1 MIEWDCIIPTTTRRS
16 IIRQMVVPMY
26 TDAIVFYGNEEEE
39 EDASNVDD
47 ETTRT
52 TIRSPSLLLL
62 LLEPLLTGFCYFLR
76 QTQDPS
82 LLEQAAQTIGRNI
95 HTNDDTLP
103 TTTTTV
109 SSEQQ
114 QEHYA
119 IHDILYQMITTT
131 LSSTT
136 TKGKKELELLPT
148 MMALGYSLERLQ
160 QQQQQKNTDPNR
172 DTQQQIVIRWRQVL
186 VDYTTTHFPDAT
198 EMMILL
204 PGSRPTSH
212 GGLLLAVWSME
223 TTESPILLL
232 PTLLLKLKSHP
243 DRMLSTL
250 YGYIQQSSSSF
261 KKKNNIHS
269 VLHLP
274 IIPEEYMS
282 VLFKQLTHVE
292 RTMNRLYAHCILYT
306 WAMNDILTSNR
317 KSSQNSGTFV
327 ESTTDIVASA
337 ASWTAICHY
346 MTNQMKPIPTVS
358 VARIAIYQFLEQL
371 AIGYQAN
378 NHRNENDTSWRIPIE
393 LVNDILLFL
402 YNMLQKEIKS
412 DVRIFGFQAVTEWI
426 ILYKTMERHNGSGD
440 AGIASNA
447 YEAILQEF
455 VRAPLQQQQSTTSG
469 STKKLSDSVIPLLT
483 LFVKRVVDTDSV
495 LSSIVTDIWIPND
508 KSWDKTIETIVTTG
522 SLKKSTLTDAVLL
535 LYLTMLY
542 YRNYNIHT
550 NGNNPKSIPVWIQK
564 IMAAGNTN
572 TVNATTALASKNA
585 DTNVSFFWNIM
596 DVITSN
602 VIINTLVPRMIALY
616 SECGCLLTT
625 TTAPKGK
632 IEMPSVLFLVPKS
645 NEPTLIS
652 NMIALCIMT
661 PFTMVV
667 NPALNLTPSLPTKK
681 RQPEYSRH
689 YASHAITACVTP
701 ILQYHP
707 IAGIAFVHAIF
718 DHINQTS
725 IHIETMLVQMNATRE
740 ARESETNMKLSIAKG
755 NSGGFDSNTVRY
767 VTKTMVQEE
776 TFSKVVWSSDDS
788 TMIWGKVLILT
799 HVGTSIQRMFGPQRA
814 SLIVS
819 TSNII
824 RALVKQQKKSDESM
838 DNNNELHRALSAEI
852 LIYLTRSPKPVTD
865 DDNGEKSSSVSNA
878 VHRAALSLMVS
889 LGRLAVNNDEHS
901 DGEVASFCKNLC
913 VKHIA
918 PLLAEQLRSTQK
930 LIDDLTIAD
939 IDLFLSPM
947 GTLFITEKAAAVGV
961 VKNSGKRLTEEEE
974 WEEQL
979 KKEIAEKKQGATG
992 SSIELSQEDKKI
1004 VLQQDVQRQ
1013 RISTLIHV
1021 EYVRVLDAIRFI
1033 CMSDIEIG
1041 NDCLPV
1047 VGDIVVSAAV
1057 STSYAFRCIS
1067 CLTSKSLEALTTL
1080 GCCVY
1085 EIHEDYA
1092 RSISS
1097 ALAISHR
1104 TLIKSKSESY
1114 ANKSKDIVSLPSPCT
1129 PVSTVISEMQSYGDT
1144 LSGSSFVFLFPIIK
1158 AALFGPRTSIGCEGA
1173 LNLLHQHTALFCG
1186 DLMDA
1191 NVSSIRKD
1199 MVIAILELLKHDRSQ
1214 TFQNPTPI
1222 EALCACYIT
1231 DVENP
1236 SDSPAFT
1243 VAELAPLLD
1252 DRGALGSKNCRLGAM
1267 FALSW
1272 IAERHGKMLKTNLLV
1287 ENRIWLNCFDRDND
1301 VKAQARKAW
1310 ATVNGVDYELLATD
1324 ESAMPR
1330 PSPLYAP
1337 PLLSLLSH
1345 ADSSIAVAAADAYAR
1360 AMAMH
1365 VNSTNRNIAILCT
1378 TYIDNFPTP
1387 ATGASEIS
1395 KSTPSS
1401 TVIKGKPLSSIAPTP
1416 KKIIMG
1422 LPKAKA
1428 PPKSAL
1434 AIAGIGQPKT
1444 AVKKKSLVT
1453 SAILKPK
1460 QERTLDQATLDSQF
1474 KMTTPVEAEK
1484 EKDSI
1489 EKIAIRK
1496 GVLRAIGAFST
1507 SSVKVRIDEESL
1519 KLLTSF
1525 LIAYGIADENVSVQ
1539 GAARDTLRDVVASN
1553 GGSDEAIS
1561 FLLPLLEGVLKTGA
1575 ADEST
1580 LGSLSKLKVPKSV
1593 VASDRRKEGTVVA
1606 LGSVALH
1613 LQGQENDAKVES
1625 SVDMLIDALKT
1636 PSEEVQSSVAEA
1648 LAKLMKKGQ
1657 TQVRIE
1663 TLLSNLLRD
1672 CLHGDSLA
1680 LRRGAAYGLAAAV
1693 KGSGITTL
1701 KKYEIVKQLEEACSK
1716 GNTNSK
1722 EGSLFAIELLSSRL
1736 GLLFEPYVIVLLPS
1750 LLQAF
1755 SDNSDY
1761 VRNAANHTTG
1771 LIMSKLSAHGVKL
1784 VMPAVLSAFN
1794 DPAWRTKQASIHML
1808 GAMSH
1813 LAPKQL
1819 ASALPKVVPKL
1830 TEAFSDTHAKV
1841 KASAQ
1846 EALNEIS
1853 TVVKNPE
1860 IASICPTLL
1869 KALTDP
1875 ADYTSRALEA
1885 LIATEFLHAIDSPSL
1900 ALIAP
1905 ILHRGLRDRGATT
1918 KRASSLITG
1927 NICSMINDPKDF
1939 VPYLPT
1945 LLPDLQASLLD
1956 PIPDVRSTSAHALG
1970 SLTRSLG
1977 EVILLELRPWLIERL
1992 RDENCSSAERSGAAQ
2007 GLTEVLIAAGSA
2019 MVEGTMRTEI
2029 IPLRSHP
2036 SASTREGV
2044 LWMLTFLPPSMGQ
2057 GFTPLIDVTLP
2068 ALIGG
2073 LSDDSEVVRD
2083 VALRAGR
2090 VLIRSHGK
2098 VHVDK
2103 ILPSLEAGLSSD
2115 DHRIRIASLSL
2126 LGDLLSLI
2134 GGTQLAKGE
2143 SDTQDDIRKA
2153 ERAQAQ
2159 IALVLGAES
2168 RRRVLSGLYMARSDS
2183 VHMVRQSAIQ
2193 VWKTVVSVT
2202 VRALRDILPVLVAR
2216 IIDDLASG
2224 HYERT
2229 EIAGRC
2235 LGDIVGKLG
2244 DSVLPQII
2252 PVLRKALYDGDEN
2265 TKRGVC
2271 VGLTEVIQC
2280 SNKEQTLRFLEI
2292 IIPVVRDALS
2302 DDSEIV
2308 RKMAAT
2314 SFQSLYAAVGSRV
2327 MDEIVPTFMVALET
2341 GEHDESS
2348 RMRALNGLTGIL
2360 GVRSRE
2366 LLPYIIPRLIK
2377 RPITTNQAEVLAG
2390 IARVTGSTIHFH
2402 FSAIIPALI
2411 YELSDADGKDD
2422 TKEQALRLCSRAICG
2437 SVDTIGVNWLF
2448 SEIVAKCGSD
2458 KASLRRESCRLLD
2471 CAILERKCQ

>member
-1 MIEWDCIIPTTTRRS
+1 MEQPNRRHDLATKGVA
-16 IIRQMVVPMY
+16 RLEDD
-26 TDAIVFYGNEEEE
+26 DATAPPQSRWI
-39 EDASNVDD
+39 AALVDD
-47 ETTRT
+47 
-52 TIRSPSLLLL
+52 
-62 LLEPLLTGFCYFLR
+62 
-76 QTQDPS
+76 
-82 LLEQAAQTIGRNI
+82 
-95 HTNDDTLP
+95 
-103 TTTTTV
+103 
-109 SSEQQ
+109 
-114 QEHYA
+114 
-119 IHDILYQMITTT
+119 
-131 LSSTT
+131 
-136 TKGKKELELLPT
+136 
-148 MMALGYSLERLQ
+148 
-160 QQQQQKNTDPNR
+160 
-172 DTQQQIVIRWRQVL
+172 
-186 VDYTTTHFPDAT
+186 TTHRFPDAT
-198 EMMILL
+198 ELVLVHYGLLTLISTEVWQSPVLL
-204 PGSRPTSH
+204 PA
-212 GGLLLAVWSME
+212 LLF
-223 TTESPILLL
+223 
-232 PTLLLKLKSHP
+232 KLKSHP
-243 DRMLSTL
+243 DRMLSTF
-250 YGYIQQSSSSF
+250 YGYIVRPPSSHHQCRRVGLPTITEEF
-261 KKKNNIHS
+261 IS
-269 VLHLP
+269 VL
-274 IIPEEYMS
+274 I
-282 VLFKQLTHVE
+282 KQLTHVE
-292 RTMNRLYAHCILYT
+292 RATNRNYATTILCT
-306 WAMNDILTSNR
+306 WAMNDWYVPL
-317 KSSQNSGTFV
+317 
-327 ESTTDIVASA
+327 ASA
-337 ASWTAICHY
+337 TTTITVETNAEESRVISSSLAMICQY
-346 MTNQMKPIPTVS
+346 MTTSMKPIPTVS
-358 VARIAIYQFLEQL
+358 VARTAIYQLLEQL
-371 AIGYQAN
+371 AIGYHTESI
-378 NHRNENDTSWRIPIE
+378 HRDMHHRGVISNE
-393 LVNDILLFL
+393 LVDVMLSFL
-402 YNMLQKEIKS
+402 YQMIQKEMKNE
-412 DVRIFGFQAVTEWI
+412 VRMGGFQALTEWLI
-426 ILYKTMERHNGSGD
+426 VYKTMERRVNSD
-440 AGIASNA
+440 TTSTTTQMISKS
-447 YEAILQEF
+447 YETILQEF
-455 VRAPLQQQQSTTSG
+455 IRTPLLQQPSTG
-469 STKKLSDSVIPLLT
+469 AAKKVLSETVIPLLT
-483 LFVKRVVDTDSV
+483 LLVKRVVETESI
-495 LSSIVTDIWIPND
+495 LSSIVADIWASNND
-508 KSWDKTIETIVTTG
+508 VKTWDKAIETIVTT
-522 SLKKSTLTDAVLL
+522 SSSKKSTVTDAVLF
-535 LYLTMLY
+535 LYLTVLN
-542 YRNYNIHT
+542 YRNQCT
-550 NGNNPKSIPVWIQK
+550 SSSTSNNPKAIPAWIPK
-564 IMAAGNTN
+564 LLTGGNSKGNTISSSA
-572 TVNATTALASKNA
+572 TNATIASAGKIVESNI
-585 DTNVSFFWNIM
+585 SFFCSMM
-596 DVITSN
+596 DVVTSN
-602 VIINTLVPRMIALY
+602 AVVNTLFPRIIALY
-616 SECGCLLTT
+616 SECCCFAATAVA
-625 TTAPKGK
+625 APKGK
-632 IEMPSVLFLVPKS
+632 MEIPSLLFLISKS
-645 NEPTLIS
+645 NEPTLS
-652 NMIALCIMT
+652 TNMIALCIMS
-661 PFTMVV
+661 PFTLVAS
-667 NPALNLTPSLPTKK
+667 PTSSLITSQSKK
-681 RQPEYSRH
+681 RQLEYSRH
-689 YASHAITACVTP
+689 YASHAIAACLKP
-701 ILQYHP
+701 ILRSQP
-707 IAGIAFVHAIF
+707 FAGVALISAVF
-718 DHINQTS
+718 DQINHTS
-725 IHIETMLVQMNATRE
+725 IHVETMAMQMNATRE
-740 ARESETNMKLSIAKG
+740 ARENEIVKG
-755 NSGGFDSNTVRY
+755 NGGGYNSDTVRRF
-767 VTKTMVQEE
+767 TKMIAREE
-776 TFSKVVWSSDDS
+776 TFPIMVMSHADKSMMIWSKVLV
-788 TMIWGKVLILT
+788 LT
-799 HVGTSIQRMFGPQRA
+799 HIGTTIRRMYGPQRS
-814 SLIVS
+814 SLILN
-819 TSNII
+819 TAEII
-824 RALVKQQKKSDESM
+824 RILLKQQNDMKVTH
-838 DNNNELHRALSAEI
+838 NEWCNMLSIEI
-852 LIYLTRSPKPVTD
+852 LNYLTRKYVPRSTAEAD
-865 DDNGEKSSSVSNA
+865 DGNDTTSSATTNVSNT
-878 VHRAALSLMVS
+878 VHRAALSLIIS
-889 LGRLAVNNDEHS
+889 LGRLAVDKDDENS
-901 DGEVASFCKNLC
+901 ETGVSAFCKELC

-918 PLLAEQLRSTQK
+918 PLLAEQLRCTQK
-930 LIDDLTIAD
+930 SINDLTVNE
-939 IDLFLSPM
+939 IDLYKSPI
-947 GTLFITEKAAAVGV
+947 GTLFRTEKALAIGV
-961 VKNSGKRLTEEEE
+961 VKSSGKRLTEDEE

-979 KKEIAEKKQGATG
+979 KKEIAEKQGATVSG
-992 SSIELSQEDKKI
+992 TDLSADDKKL
-1004 VLQQDVQRQ
+1004 LQQQDAERQ
-1013 RISTLIHV
+1013 QTSKLVHV
-1021 EYVRVLDAIRFI
+1021 EYVRIVDAIRYL

-1041 NDCLPV
+1041 NECLPAI
-1047 VGDIVVSAAV
+1047 GDGVLSAAV
-1057 STSYAFRCIS
+1057 STCPAFRCIS
-1067 CLTSKSLEALTTL
+1067 GLTSKSLEALTTL

-1085 EIHEDYA
+1085 EIHEDHA
-1092 RSISS
+1092 R
-1097 ALAISHR
+1097 AISTALIICCR
-1104 TLIKSKSESY
+1104 TLTKSKENSNCS
-1114 ANKSKDIVSLPSPCT
+1114 NTKDLLSLPSPCI
-1129 PVSTVISEMQSYGDT
+1129 PAATVISEMQNYGDT
-1144 LSGSSFVFLFPIIK
+1144 LSGASFVFLFPIIA
-1158 AALFGPRTSIGCEGA
+1158 AALFGPRTPIGCEGA
-1173 LNLLHQHTALFCG
+1173 LKLLHQHTMLLYG
-1186 DLMDA
+1186 DLFDP
-1191 NVSSIRKD
+1191 NVFAIRKD
-1199 MVIAILELLKHDRSQ
+1199 MVVAILELLKHDRSQ
-1214 TFQNPTPI
+1214 TFHNPSPL
-1222 EALCACYIT
+1222 EALAACYYT
-1231 DVENP
+1231 DAEN
-1236 SDSPAFT
+1236 SLESAAFT
-1243 VAELAPLLD
+1243 VSELAPLLD
-1252 DRGALGSKNCRLGAM
+1252 GRGALGSKDCRVGAM
-1267 FALSW
+1267 FALSC
-1272 IAERHGKMLKTNLLV
+1272 IAERHSKMLKANLLV
-1287 ENRIWLNCFDRDND
+1287 ENRVWLNCFDKDYD
-1301 VKAQARKAW
+1301 VRSQARKTW
-1310 ATVNGVDYELLATD
+1310 SMIHGVDYEVIVAD
-1324 ESAMPR
+1324 ESLMPR

-1345 ADSSIAVAAADAYAR
+1345 ADLSISLAAADAYAR

-1365 VNSTNRNIAILCT
+1365 EASINRNISILCV
-1378 TYIDNFPTP
+1378 TYIDSFPTP
-1387 ATGASEIS
+1387 TSAASGNS
-1395 KSTPSS
+1395 KTTPTTNVS
-1401 TVIKGKPLSSIAPTP
+1401 KGKPLASMAPAP
-1416 KKIIMG
+1416 KKITTG

-1434 AIAGIGQPKT
+1434 AIAGIGQPKPV
-1444 AVKKKSLVT
+1444 VKKKSVAT
-1453 SAILKPK
+1453 SVLLKPK

-1474 KMTTPVEAEK
+1474 KMNSPIEVEKEK

-1489 EKIAIRK
+1489 EKVAIRK
-1496 GVLRAIGAFST
+1496 GVLRAMTAFST
-1507 SSVKVRIDEESL
+1507 SSVKVTIGEESL

-1525 LIAYGIADENVSVQ
+1525 LIAYGIADSDDSVQ

-1553 GGSDEAIS
+1553 GGSSEAIS
-1561 FLLPLLEGVLKTGA
+1561 FLLPLLEAVLKTGT

-1580 LGSLSKLKVPKSV
+1580 LGSLPKVKVPKSV
-1593 VASDRRKEGTVVA
+1593 TASDRRKEGTVVA

-1613 LQGQENDAKVES
+1613 LQGPENDAKVES

-1657 TQVRIE
+1657 TQFRIE
-1663 TLLSNLLRD
+1663 GLLTNLLRD

-1680 LRRGAAYGLAAAV
+1680 VRRGAAYGLAAAV

-1701 KKYEIVKQLEEACSK
+1701 KKYEIVKQLEEACSN
-1716 GNTNSK
+1716 GNTSSK
-1722 EGSLFAIELLSSRL
+1722 EGSLFAIELLTSRL

-1761 VRNAANHTTG
+1761 VRNAASHTTG

-1875 ADYTSRALEA
+1875 ADNTAKALEA

-1977 EVILLELRPWLIERL
+1977 EVIVLDLRPWLIERL

-2029 IPLRSHP
+2029 LPLRCHP

-2044 LWMLTFLPPSMGQ
+2044 QWMLTFLPPSMGQ
-2057 GFTPLIDVTLP
+2057 GFTPLIDVSLP

-2073 LSDDSEVVRD
+2073 LSDDSEAVRD

-2103 ILPSLEAGLSSD
+2103 ILPNLEAGLISD

-2168 RRRVLSGLYMARSDS
+2168 RKRVLSGLYMARSDS

-2224 HYERT
+2224 HYEKT

-2244 DSVLPQII
+2244 DSVLPQIV
-2252 PVLRKALYDGDEN
+2252 PVLRKALYDGDVN

-2280 SNKEQTLRFLEI
+2280 SNKEQILRFLEI

-2314 SFQSLYAAVGSRV
+2314 SFQSLYAAVGNRV
-2327 MDEIVPTFMVALET
+2327 MDEIVPTFMVALES
-2341 GEHDESS
+2341 GEHNEGA

-2402 FSAIIPALI
+2402 LSAIIPALI
-2411 YELSDADGKDD
+2411 FELSEADGKDD
-2422 TKEQALRLCSRAICG
+2422 AKEQALRLCARAICG

-2458 KASLRRESCRLLD
+2458 KASLRRESCCFLD
-2471 CAILERKCQ
+2471 CAIIERK

>member
-1 MIEWDCIIPTTTRRS
+1 M
-16 IIRQMVVPMY
+16 
-26 TDAIVFYGNEEEE
+26 
-39 EDASNVDD
+39 
-47 ETTRT
+47 
-52 TIRSPSLLLL
+52 
-62 LLEPLLTGFCYFLR
+62 
-76 QTQDPS
+76 
-82 LLEQAAQTIGRNI
+82 
-95 HTNDDTLP
+95 
-103 TTTTTV
+103 
-109 SSEQQ
+109 
-114 QEHYA
+114 
-119 IHDILYQMITTT
+119 
-131 LSSTT
+131 
-136 TKGKKELELLPT
+136 
-148 MMALGYSLERLQ
+148 
-160 QQQQQKNTDPNR
+160 
-172 DTQQQIVIRWRQVL
+172 
-186 VDYTTTHFPDAT
+186 
-198 EMMILL
+198 
-204 PGSRPTSH
+204 
-212 GGLLLAVWSME
+212 
-223 TTESPILLL
+223 
-232 PTLLLKLKSHP
+232 
-243 DRMLSTL
+243 
-250 YGYIQQSSSSF
+250 
-261 KKKNNIHS
+261 
-269 VLHLP
+269 
-274 IIPEEYMS
+274 
-282 VLFKQLTHVE
+282 
-292 RTMNRLYAHCILYT
+292 
-306 WAMNDILTSNR
+306 
-317 KSSQNSGTFV
+317 QN
-327 ESTTDIVASA
+327 
-337 ASWTAICHY
+337 C
-346 MTNQMKPIPTVS
+346 
-358 VARIAIYQFLEQL
+358 
-371 AIGYQAN
+371 
-378 NHRNENDTSWRIPIE
+378 
-393 LVNDILLFL
+393 
-402 YNMLQKEIKS
+402 
-412 DVRIFGFQAVTEWI
+412 
-426 ILYKTMERHNGSGD
+426 
-440 AGIASNA
+440 
-447 YEAILQEF
+447 
-455 VRAPLQQQQSTTSG
+455 
-469 STKKLSDSVIPLLT
+469 
-483 LFVKRVVDTDSV
+483 
-495 LSSIVTDIWIPND
+495 
-508 KSWDKTIETIVTTG
+508 
-522 SLKKSTLTDAVLL
+522 
-535 LYLTMLY
+535 
-542 YRNYNIHT
+542 
-550 NGNNPKSIPVWIQK
+550 
-564 IMAAGNTN
+564 
-572 TVNATTALASKNA
+572 
-585 DTNVSFFWNIM
+585 
-596 DVITSN
+596 
-602 VIINTLVPRMIALY
+602 
-616 SECGCLLTT
+616 
-625 TTAPKGK
+625 
-632 IEMPSVLFLVPKS
+632 
-645 NEPTLIS
+645 
-652 NMIALCIMT
+652 
-661 PFTMVV
+661 
-667 NPALNLTPSLPTKK
+667 
-681 RQPEYSRH
+681 
-689 YASHAITACVTP
+689 
-701 ILQYHP
+701 
-707 IAGIAFVHAIF
+707 
-718 DHINQTS
+718 
-725 IHIETMLVQMNATRE
+725 
-740 ARESETNMKLSIAKG
+740 
-755 NSGGFDSNTVRY
+755 
-767 VTKTMVQEE
+767 
-776 TFSKVVWSSDDS
+776 
-788 TMIWGKVLILT
+788 
-799 HVGTSIQRMFGPQRA
+799 
-814 SLIVS
+814 
-819 TSNII
+819 
-824 RALVKQQKKSDESM
+824 
-838 DNNNELHRALSAEI
+838 
-852 LIYLTRSPKPVTD
+852 
-865 DDNGEKSSSVSNA
+865 
-878 VHRAALSLMVS
+878 
-889 LGRLAVNNDEHS
+889 
-901 DGEVASFCKNLC
+901 
-913 VKHIA
+913 
-918 PLLAEQLRSTQK
+918 
-930 LIDDLTIAD
+930 
-939 IDLFLSPM
+939 
-947 GTLFITEKAAAVGV
+947 
-961 VKNSGKRLTEEEE
+961 
-974 WEEQL
+974 
-979 KKEIAEKKQGATG
+979 
-992 SSIELSQEDKKI
+992 
-1004 VLQQDVQRQ
+1004 
-1013 RISTLIHV
+1013 
-1021 EYVRVLDAIRFI
+1021 
-1033 CMSDIEIG
+1033 
-1041 NDCLPV
+1041 
-1047 VGDIVVSAAV
+1047 
-1057 STSYAFRCIS
+1057 
-1067 CLTSKSLEALTTL
+1067 
-1080 GCCVY
+1080 
-1085 EIHEDYA
+1085 
-1092 RSISS
+1092 
-1097 ALAISHR
+1097 
-1104 TLIKSKSESY
+1104 
-1114 ANKSKDIVSLPSPCT
+1114 
-1129 PVSTVISEMQSYGDT
+1129 GDT
-1144 LSGSSFVFLFPIIK
+1144 LSGESFAFLFPIIK
-1158 AALFGPRTSIGCEGA
+1158 AALFGPRTSVGCEGA
-1173 LNLLHQHTALFCG
+1173 LKLLYQYTVMLCG
-1186 DLMDA
+1186 EMLDA
-1191 NVSSIRKD
+1191 NVVSIRKE
-1199 MVIAILELLKHDRSQ
+1199 MVVAVLELLKHDRSQ
-1214 TFQNPTPI
+1214 TFQNPTPM
-1222 EALCACYIT
+1222 EALSTCYST
-1231 DVENP
+1231 DMENP
-1236 SDSPAFT
+1236 SNSPVFT

-1267 FALSW
+1267 FALTC
-1272 IAERHGKMLKTNLLV
+1272 IAENHAKMLKTNLLV

-1301 VKAQARKAW
+1301 VRTQGRKAW
-1310 ATVNGVDYELLATD
+1310 AKMNGVDYDSLVAD
-1324 ESAMPR
+1324 ESTMPR

-1345 ADSSIAVAAADAYAR
+1345 TDSSIALAAADAYAR
-1360 AMAMH
+1360 AMSMH
-1365 VNSTNRNIAILCT
+1365 VNSINRNISILCT
-1378 TYIDNFPTP
+1378 TYIDNFPIPT
-1387 ATGASEIS
+1387 TVISTASAS
-1395 KSTPSS
+1395 KSTTSAPVSKS
-1401 TVIKGKPLSSIAPTP
+1401 KPLSSIAPVP
-1416 KKIIMG
+1416 KKVITG

-1444 AVKKKSLVT
+1444 VVKKKSISTAAL
-1453 SAILKPK
+1453 LKPK

-1474 KMTTPVEAEK
+1474 KMNTPVEVEK
-1484 EKDSI
+1484 EKDSA
-1489 EKIAIRK
+1489 EKVAVRK
-1496 GVLRAIGAFST
+1496 GVLRAVSAFST
-1507 SSVKVRIDEESL
+1507 SSLKVSIDEESL

-1525 LIAYGIADENVSVQ
+1525 LIAYGIADSDDGVQ

-1553 GGSDEAIS
+1553 GGSEEAIS

-1580 LGSLSKLKVPKSV
+1580 LGALPKEKVPKNV

-1613 LQGQENDAKVES
+1613 LQGPENDAKVDS

-1636 PSEEVQSSVAEA
+1636 PSEEVQNSVAEA

-1657 TQVRIE
+1657 TQDRVE
-1663 TLLSNLLRD
+1663 VLLSNLLRD

-1680 LRRGAAYGLAAAV
+1680 VRRGAAYGLAAAV

-1701 KKYEIVKQLEEACSK
+1701 KKYEIVKQLEEACSN

-1722 EGSLFAIELLSSRL
+1722 EGSLFAIELLTSRL

-1755 SDNSDY
+1755 SDNSDH
-1761 VRNAANHTTG
+1761 VRNAASHTAG

-1794 DPAWRTKQASIHML
+1794 DPAWRTKQASILML

-1875 ADYTSRALEA
+1875 ADNTARALEA

-1956 PIPDVRSTSAHALG
+1956 PIPDVRSTSAQALG

-1992 RDENCSSAERSGAAQ
+1992 RDERCSSAERSGAAQ

-2057 GFTPLIDVTLP
+2057 GFTPLIDVSLP

-2073 LSDDSEVVRD
+2073 LSDDSETVRD

-2103 ILPSLEAGLSSD
+2103 ILPSLEAGLNSD

-2143 SDTQDDIRKA
+2143 SDTQDDLRKA

-2168 RRRVLSGLYMARSDS
+2168 RKRVLSGLYMARSDS

-2202 VRALRDILPVLVAR
+2202 ARALRDILPVLVAR

-2252 PVLRKALYDGDEN
+2252 PVLRKALYDGDDN

-2280 SNKEQTLRFLEI
+2280 SNKEQILRFLEI

-2302 DDSEIV
+2302 ADSEIV
-2308 RKMAAT
+2308 RKMAAI

-2341 GEHDESS
+2341 GEHDEVS

-2402 FSAIIPALI
+2402 FAAIIPALV
-2411 YELSDADGKDD
+2411 YELADVDGKDE
-2422 TKEQALRLCSRAICG
+2422 TKEQALRLCSRSICG
-2437 SVDTIGVNWLF
+2437 SVDTVGVNWLF

-2471 CAILERKCQ
+2471 CAIIEREYFFTVISVSCMCTPCPI